1 MTPPKPRLLVSDGAA
16 TLEAGLDRVM
26 KLVECTRCGS
36 KELFMEDGYVVCAY
50 CQSQFSPQT
59 GDLPPKE
66 TVIGVHS
73 DIQALLQKCQDDPS
87 NRRRYA
93 SLILDIDPTNR
104 EARKYL
110 G

>member
-1 MTPPKPRLLVSDGAA
+1 MEGA
-16 TLEAGLDRVM
+16 
-26 KLVECTRCGS
+26 
-36 KELFMEDGYVVCAY
+36 YIVCAY
-50 CQSQFSPQT
+50 CQSQFSPEA

-73 DIQALLQKCQDDPS
+73 DIQALLQKCRDDPA
-87 NRRRYA
+87 NRRRY
-93 SLILDIDPTNR
+93 SRVILDLDPTNY